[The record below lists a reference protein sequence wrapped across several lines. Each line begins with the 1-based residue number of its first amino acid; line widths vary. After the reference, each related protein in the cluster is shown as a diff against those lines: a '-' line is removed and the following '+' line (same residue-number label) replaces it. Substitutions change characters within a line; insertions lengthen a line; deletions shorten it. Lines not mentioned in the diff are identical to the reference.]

1 MVQMSYKSTDT
12 FFFTCDTLKSIS
24 TQLGGLDQSEASIA
38 VLYFS

>member
-1 MVQMSYKSTDT
+1 MCTVDAHA
-12 FFFTCDTLKSIS
+12 LNEIS